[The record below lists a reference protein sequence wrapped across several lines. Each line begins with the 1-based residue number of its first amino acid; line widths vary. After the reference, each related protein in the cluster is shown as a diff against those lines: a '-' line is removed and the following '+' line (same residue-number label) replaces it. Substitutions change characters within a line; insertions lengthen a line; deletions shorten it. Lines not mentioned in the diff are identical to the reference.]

1 MQEKK
6 RFEGALDDAVAAGMN
21 AGVEVL
27 MNQVSPRLLSVTRAF
42 ADPPAAMQV
51 EHIIQTRTQ
60 PGEYCPL
67 QDQNPELGPTKACV
81 DAITC
86 LELHCKLLKGST
98 SKEVLEVFYQEVGL
112 RLQK

>member
-1 MQEKK
+1 M
-6 RFEGALDDAVAAGMN
+6 AGDFVFRL
-21 AGVEVL
+21 GD
-27 MNQVSPRLLSVTRAF
+27 QVDQRARSL
-42 ADPPAAMQV
+42 QV

-60 PGEYCPL
+60 PGEYCPSP
-67 QDQNPELGPTKACV
+67 DQNPELGPTKACV

-86 LELHCKLLKGST
+86 LEVHCRLLKGST